1 MSPSLPAVMG
11 VVNVTPDSF
20 SDGGRFFDAEC
31 AVEHAMQLAAEG
43 AAILDIGGE
52 STRPGAESV
61 SVEEELRR
69 VVPVIERIAARTD
82 VAISIDTS
90 KAAVAREAIAA
101 GASLV
106 NDVTGLMGD
115 SEMLGV
121 VAPSD
126 CRVCVMHMRG
136 TPRTMQ
142 VDPQY
147 DDVVGEVIAYLA
159 ERRNALEAAGLG
171 RDRILLDPGIGFGKN
186 FQHNLELLRRI
197 GEFHELGCQLLVG
210 HSRKRFLGEIL
221 GDPAADRT
229 AATLGVSLWLASQ
242 GVQMIRVHDVRP
254 TIEALKAY
262 GAVASRLAP
271 AFLDSP
277 N

>member
-1 MSPSLPAVMG
+1 MSQLATAVMG

-20 SDGGRFFDAEC
+20 SDGGQFFDADR
-31 AVEHAMQLAAEG
+31 AVEHAMQLVAEG

-61 SVEEELRR
+61 GVDEELRR
-69 VVPVIERIAARTD
+69 VVPVIERIAAQTD
-82 VAISIDTS
+82 AAISIDTS
-90 KAAVAREAIAA
+90 KAVVAREALAA

-106 NDVTGLMGD
+106 NDVTGLTGD
-115 SEMLGV
+115 SEMLNV
-121 VAPSD
+121 VAASD

-147 DDVVGEVIAYLA
+147 DDVVGEVMAYLA
-159 ERRNALEAAGLG
+159 ERRKALEAAGVA
-171 RDRILLDPGIGFGKN
+171 RERILLDPGIGFGKT
-186 FQHNLELLRRI
+186 FQHNLDLLRRI

-221 GDPAADRT
+221 GDAAADRT
-229 AATLGVSLWLASQ
+229 AATLGVSLWLASH
-242 GVQMIRVHDVRP
+242 GVQVIRVHDVRP
-254 TIEALKAY
+254 TVEALKAY
-262 GAVASRLAP
+262 GAVAS
-271 AFLDSP
+271 
-277 N
+277 